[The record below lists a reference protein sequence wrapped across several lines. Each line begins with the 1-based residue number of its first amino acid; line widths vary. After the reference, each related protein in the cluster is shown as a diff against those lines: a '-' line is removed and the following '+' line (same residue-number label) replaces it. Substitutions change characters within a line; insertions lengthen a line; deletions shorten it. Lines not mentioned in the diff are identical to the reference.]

1 MTTREIC
8 IVQDDRS
15 KGQQFAQQTV
25 GRINFS
31 TDKEQSVQSADLVV
45 EAIIENLKIKQDL
58 FAALDA
64 VSNLNIKFRQHET
77 HPLFHLICHK
87 DTKSSCWYLL
97 QNVYQTNMKI

>member
-1 MTTREIC
+1 M
-8 IVQDDRS
+8 
-15 KGQQFAQQTV
+15 

-64 VSNLNIKFRQHET
+64 VSI
-77 HPLFHLICHK
+77 
-87 DTKSSCWYLL
+87 
-97 QNVYQTNMKI
+97 